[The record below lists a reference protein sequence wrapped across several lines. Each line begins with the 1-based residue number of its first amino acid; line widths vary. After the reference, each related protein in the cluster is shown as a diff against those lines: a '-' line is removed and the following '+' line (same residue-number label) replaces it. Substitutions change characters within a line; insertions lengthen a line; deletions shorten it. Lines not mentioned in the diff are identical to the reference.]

1 MATCL
6 SGMQRKF
13 TSSASLGLRLSTPV
27 VQILRSRPGCPGGG
41 CTFHKAHFT
50 QLIGKYDVLQFCGV
64 YYWMWIVFL
73 PWLGGYTLVGEVER
87 MKDGA
92 LTTRLM
98 RKYHASAA
106 GANNGERQPLLG
118 ST

>member
-1 MATCL
+1 MVTCL

-13 TSSASLGLRLSTPV
+13 TFFASLGLRISTS
-27 VQILRSRPGCPGGG
+27 VQLLCSRPWYLGRG
-41 CTFHKAHFT
+41 CTLHKAHFT

-73 PWLGGYTLVGEVER
+73 PWLGGYTIVGEVER

-92 LTTRLM
+92 LTTRLT